1 MPNDYFRIETG
12 GLTDTGCVRDHNED
26 SFVVRPDQGIWVV
39 ADGMGGHDAGD
50 YASQTITGEMA
61 SVGFSISTSDLQA
74 RFMERLGRAHHQ
86 IRAHAESLGGGTV
99 GATLVG
105 LLIFEAEF
113 AVIWSGDSR
122 IYRMRDGVLEQLT
135 KDHTEVRELLEA
147 GMITPEEAETW
158 PRKNVITRA
167 IGVSDEP
174 NCDIATGN
182 VRAGDVFLLC
192 SDGLT
197 EHNSDADLQQI
208 LHGATTPQE
217 ACDMMI
223 AQTLERGAKDNTTA
237 VVVTVAPSEVDIWT

>member
-12 GLTDTGCVRDHNED
+12 GTTNTGCVRDHNED

-50 YASQTITGEMA
+50 YASQAITTEMA
-61 SVGFSISTSDLQA
+61 SVGFAISTGDLQA
-74 RFMERLGRAHHQ
+74 RFMERLGRAHAQ
-86 IRAHAESLGGGTV
+86 IRAHADSLGGGTV

-113 AVIWSGDSR
+113 AMIWSGDSR
-122 IYRMRDGVLEQLT
+122 IYRMRDGVLEQIT
-135 KDHTEVRELLEA
+135 KDHTEVRELLDA

-167 IGVSDEP
+167 IGVTEEP
-174 NCDIATGN
+174 HCDVTTGN
-182 VRAGDVFLLC
+182 VRVGDVFLLC

-197 EHNSDADLQQI
+197 EHNSDADLQAV

-217 ACDMMI
+217 ACDQLI
-223 AQTLERGAKDNTTA
+223 QQTLDRGAKDNTTA
-237 VVVTVAPSEVDIWT
+237 VVVSVAPSDVDIWT